1 MSTLKPITGAQAA
14 AEAMRQI
21 NPDVVIAYPITP
33 QTPIVEH
40 FAEFVANGLVDTETI
55 PVESEH
61 SAMSAAVGASAAG
74 ARAMCATSSQG
85 LALMWEI
92 VAATPGLRLPIVM
105 PLVNRA
111 LSAPINIHCDH
122 SDVMGTLTIGWVQ
135 IFCENAQEVYEHM
148 LLALRLAEDERVLL
162 PVMVNQDGFITS
174 HAVEPVR
181 IYDDAVV
188 KKFVGERKPKRYLLD
203 VDHPYTVGPLAL
215 PDYYF
220 EIKKQQEDA
229 IYAAK
234 SVYLE
239 IGKELSKITERSY
252 PYFEEYKTSDA
263 ESIIIAIN
271 STAGTVKDVVDEMRD
286 EGKKVGM
293 IKPILFRPFPYAEMR
308 EALKNASSV
317 GVFDRSIAYGAYAP
331 LYSEIRN
338 ALYDLQKKPMIQS
351 YVYGLG
357 GRDIFKSEIRTAFN
371 ELLEGKIDS
380 NLQRYLG
387 LRG

>member
-135 IFCENAQEVYEHM
+135 IFCENAQEVYEHI

-181 IYDDAVV
+181 IYDDVVV

>member
-181 IYDDAVV
+181 IYDDVVV

>member
-1 MSTLKPITGAQAA
+1 MSIVKSLTGAQAA

-21 NPDVVIAYPITP
+21 NPDVVVAYPITP
-33 QTPIVEH
+33 QTPIVEY
-40 FAEFVANGLVDTETI
+40 FAEFVANGIVNTETI

-61 SAMSAAVGASAAG
+61 SALSAAVGASAAG

-122 SDVMGTLTIGWVQ
+122 SDVMGTLTLGWIQ
-135 IFCENAQEVYEHM
+135 IFCENAQEAYEHM

-174 HAVEPVR
+174 HAVEPVK
-181 IYDDAVV
+181 IYDDETI
-188 KKFVGERKPKRYLLD
+188 KKFIGERKLNRYLLD
-203 VDHPYTVGPLAL
+203 VDHPFTVGPLAL
-215 PDYYF
+215 TDYYF

-239 IGKELSKITERSY
+239 IGKELSSITGKGY
-252 PYFEEYKTSDA
+252 PYFEEYKASDA
-263 ESIIIAIN
+263 EAIIITLN
-271 STAGTVKDVVDEMRD
+271 STAGTVKDVVDEMRN
-286 EGKKVGM
+286 EGKRVGM
-293 IKPILFRPFPYAEMR
+293 IKPILFRPFPYAEVR
-308 EALKNASSV
+308 EALKNVSSV
-317 GVFDRSIAYGAYAP
+317 GVFDRSIAFGAYAP
-331 LYSEIRN
+331 LYSEVRN
-338 ALYDLQKKPMIQS
+338 ALYDLPKKPKIQS
-351 YVYGLG
+351 YIYGLG
-357 GRDIFKSEIRTAFN
+357 GRDIFKSEIRFSFN
-371 ELLEGKIDS
+371 ELLDGKVDPNIQ
-380 NLQRYLG
+380 NYLG

>member
-1 MSTLKPITGAQAA
+1 MSNLQPLTGAQAA

-40 FAEFVANGLVDTETI
+40 FAEFVANGLVDSETI

-122 SDVMGTLTIGWVQ
+122 SDVMGVLTIGWVQ

-188 KKFVGERKPKRYLLD
+188 KKFVGERKPKRYLLN

-239 IGKELSKITERSY
+239 IGKELSKITNRNY

-351 YVYGLG
+351 YIYGLG

-371 ELLEGKIDS
+371 ELLEGKVDS

>member
-181 IYDDAVV
+181 IYDDVVV

-252 PYFEEYKTSDA
+252 PYFEEYKTSNA

>member
-1 MSTLKPITGAQAA
+1 MSNLQPLTGAQAA

-40 FAEFVANGLVDTETI
+40 FAEFVANGLVDSETI

-135 IFCENAQEVYEHM
+135 IFCENAQEVYEHI

-181 IYDDAVV
+181 IYDDVVV

-234 SVYLE
+234 SVYSE
-239 IGKELSKITERSY
+239 IGKELSKITNRSY

>member
-239 IGKELSKITERSY
+239 IGKELSKITNRSY

>member
-135 IFCENAQEVYEHM
+135 IFCENAQEVYEHI

-239 IGKELSKITERSY
+239 IGKELSKITNRSY

>member
-1 MSTLKPITGAQAA
+1 MSNLQPLTGAQAA

-92 VAATPGLRLPIVM
+92 VAAVPGLRLPIVM

-122 SDVMGTLTIGWVQ
+122 SDVMGTLTLGWIQ

-181 IYDDAVV
+181 IYDDGIV
-188 KKFVGERKPKRYLLD
+188 KKFVRERKPKRYLLD

-215 PDYYF
+215 PDYDF

-229 IYAAK
+229 IYASK
-234 SVYLE
+234 TVYLE
-239 IGKELSKITERSY
+239 IGKELSKITDRSY

-263 ESIIIAIN
+263 EAIIVAIN
-271 STAGTVKDVVDEMRD
+271 STAGTVKDVVDEMRN

-317 GVFDRSIAYGAYAP
+317 GVFDRSISYGSYAP
-331 LYSEIRN
+331 VYSEIRN
-338 ALYDLQKKPMIQS
+338 TLYDLQKKPTIQS
-351 YVYGLG
+351 YIYGLG

-371 ELLEGKIDS
+371 ELLEGKVDS

>member
-1 MSTLKPITGAQAA
+1 
-14 AEAMRQI
+14 
-21 NPDVVIAYPITP
+21 
-33 QTPIVEH
+33 
-40 FAEFVANGLVDTETI
+40 
-55 PVESEH
+55 
-61 SAMSAAVGASAAG
+61 
-74 ARAMCATSSQG
+74 
-85 LALMWEI
+85 
-92 VAATPGLRLPIVM
+92 
-105 PLVNRA
+105 
-111 LSAPINIHCDH
+111 

-135 IFCENAQEVYEHM
+135 IFCENAQEVYEHI

-234 SVYLE
+234 SVYSE
-239 IGKELSKITERSY
+239 IGKELSKITNRSY
-252 PYFEEYKTSDA
+252 QYFEEYKTSDA

>member
-135 IFCENAQEVYEHM
+135 IFCENAQEVYEHI

-239 IGKELSKITERSY
+239 IGKELSKITNRSY
-252 PYFEEYKTSDA
+252 QYFEEYKTSDA

-308 EALKNASSV
+308 EALKNTSSV

>member
-135 IFCENAQEVYEHM
+135 IFCENAQEVYEHI

-234 SVYLE
+234 SVYSE
-239 IGKELSKITERSY
+239 IGKELSKITNRSY

>member
-234 SVYLE
+234 SVYSE
-239 IGKELSKITERSY
+239 IGKELSKITNRSY
-252 PYFEEYKTSDA
+252 PYFEEYKTSNA

>member
-1 MSTLKPITGAQAA
+1 MSILKPITGAQAA

-21 NPDVVIAYPITP
+21 NPDVVVAYPITP
-33 QTPIVEH
+33 QTPIVEE
-40 FAEFVANGLVDTETI
+40 FASFVANGIVNTETI

-61 SAMSAAVGASAAG
+61 SALSATVGAAAAG

-122 SDVMGTLTIGWVQ
+122 SDVMGVLTVGWIQ

-148 LLALRLAEDERVLL
+148 FLAIRLAEDERVLL

-174 HAVEPVR
+174 HSLEPVK
-181 IYDDAVV
+181 IYDDEII
-188 KKFVGERKPKRYLLD
+188 KKFVGERKPKRFLLD
-203 VDHPYTVGPLAL
+203 VDHPFTVGPLAL

-229 IYAAK
+229 IYTAK
-234 SVYLE
+234 SVFLE
-239 IGKELSKITERSY
+239 VGNELTKITGNNY

-263 ESIIIAIN
+263 SSVIIALN
-271 STAGTVKDVVDEMRD
+271 SSAGTIKDVVDEMRS

-293 IKPILFRPFPYAEMR
+293 IKPILFRPFPYKEMR
-308 EALKNASSV
+308 DALKNISSI
-317 GVFDRSIAYGAYAP
+317 GVFDRSIAFGAYPP

-338 ALYDLQKKPMIQS
+338 SLYDLQNKPKIQS
-351 YVYGLG
+351 YIYGLG
-357 GRDIFKSEIRTAFN
+357 GRDIFNSEIKACFN
-371 ELLEGKIDS
+371 ELLDGNIDP
-380 NLQRYLG
+380 NIQRYIG

>member
-252 PYFEEYKTSDA
+252 PYFEEYKTSNA

>member
-1 MSTLKPITGAQAA
+1 MSNLQPLTGAQAA

-40 FAEFVANGLVDTETI
+40 FAEFVANGLVDSETI

-135 IFCENAQEVYEHM
+135 IFCENAQEVYEHI

-234 SVYLE
+234 SVYSE
-239 IGKELSKITERSY
+239 IGKELSKITNRSY